1 MFTYL
6 LRFFCLLQES
16 ISRGWWSGPVPYTL
30 PVLRVTIFNLVM
42 NSAAGRTSGMNDGL
56 SLSNLETYYQLLR
69 VTNALGYTYTLRSDG
84 VTIHQEPLIP
94 GEVSSDYLVVVA
106 SITIVCRWTALLG
119 RLSASF
125 LFFIIISL
133 VAEKNISRDRLIL
146 YPHCLQ
152 RFMQYK
158 NYKNY

>member
-1 MFTYL
+1 
-6 LRFFCLLQES
+6 
-16 ISRGWWSGPVPYTL
+16 
-30 PVLRVTIFNLVM
+30 M

-84 VTIHQEPLIP
+84 VTIHLEPLIP
-94 GEVSSDYLVVVA
+94 GEVSSNYLVVVV
-106 SITIVCRWTALLG
+106 SITIVRRWTALLG

-125 LFFIIISL
+125 LFLIIITL
-133 VAEKNISRDRLIL
+133 VVENNILRDRLIL
-146 YPHCLQ
+146 YPYFLQ